1 MIAYLRPVDYTIAHS
16 LRLLVSITSRCLLP
30 PREKVRLACRERPDS
45 RIAVFG
51 TTECRGKSTSST
63 RSKRLNMKRET
74 DGAFARYL
82 TLGVFACRGQAASLA
97 ISPSAEK
104 HIDRLLRLIAVR
116 AFFVLVLLLL
126 PPSPPSPMV
135 SRRYIFIGIRTFP
148 IGDGVEICARKETSA
163 CVAPFKP
170 PTRARTS
177 SYRF

>member
-126 PPSPPSPMV
+126 PPSPPLADGLATLHIHRDTHISH
-135 SRRYIFIGIRTFP
+135 RRRCRNLRTK
-148 IGDGVEICARKETSA
+148 GNE
-163 CVAPFKP
+163 CVR
-170 PTRARTS
+170 RAV
-177 SYRF
+177 